1 MLGAKLITSES
12 LTTTKATFRENSF
25 IQSLKFSFLPFLV
38 ILFGYNFSFKSQN
51 NVPSILGCLLEI
63 VEFDFAII
71 SVLQFLGICFLI
83 LSPNFVLN
91 ANQGFRVFS
100 QPSQECFKFSKGLLA
115 ALGLLHY
122 LNAIDKYLDF
132 RLPNFM
138 VDSNNH
144 SCEFKDPRLFFLNKH
159 VLFLIMNKTCYELI
173 FSEFNFFFSVFN
185 VFVMKLFPLI
195 SLQKTSRL

>member
-12 LTTTKATFRENSF
+12 LTTTKDTFRENSF

-38 ILFGYNFSFKSQN
+38 ILFGYKFSFKSQN
-51 NVPSILGCLLEI
+51 NVPSILGCLLER

-71 SVLQFLGICFLI
+71 LVLQFLGICFLI

-100 QPSQECFKFSKGLLA
+100 QLSQECFKVSKGRLA

-122 LNAIDKYLDF
+122 LNTINKYSDF
-132 RLPNFM
+132 CLPILWQIPITILVN
-138 VDSNNH
+138 SRN
-144 SCEFKDPRLFFLNKH
+144 LG
-159 VLFLIMNKTCYELI
+159 YY
-173 FSEFNFFFSVFN
+173 FS
-185 VFVMKLFPLI
+185 
-195 SLQKTSRL
+195 